1 MIEGQVDIAKFEPIS
16 KLMDKREE
24 DLTEALEV
32 RNGDL
37 ISDEIVKIENWA
49 EDNRKS
55 LQQRLNDLD
64 KAIEEKSDEFVKERN
79 IRKKL
84 AIQKEKDALN
94 EKRDAAWREFD
105 EKKTQLKA
113 DKNELIKKLYDLA
126 ETKVEKVDEFTIKW
140 TIK

>member
-1 MIEGQVDIAKFEPIS
+1 M
-16 KLMDKREE
+16 
-24 DLTEALEV
+24 TEALEV

-37 ISDEIVKIENWA
+37 ISDEIIKIENWA

-64 KAIEEKSDEFVKERN
+64 KAIEEKSEEFVKERN

-84 AIQKEKDALN
+84 AIQKEKDSLN

-113 DKNELIKKLYDLA
+113 DKNELIKQLYDLA
-126 ETKVEKVDEFTIKW
+126 ETKVETVDEFTIKW
-140 TIK
+140 KVK